1 MGGVYSV
8 LARYAGRI
16 SRFSWTVQPE
26 SVGLDYWLI
35 ALSRRGVESID
46 LRSTNG
52 KFRLHSSIF
61 SCGHLVT
68 LKLHKCS
75 LPPLPPGFAG
85 FPSLEE
91 LNFTNVVSVDKTV
104 KLETI
109 IRLSPSL
116 QVLELSYV
124 NFVKESEWVIQAPNL
139 RRFTIF
145 SLCSYDGWRFGELPR
160 LVDATIDL
168 VEYVVPRDF
177 GKLLAAIAHVE
188 NLNLSTCYEPF
199 NGRNPLENLCCT
211 FHNLRRLFLYTQF
224 VEMHAILSTFTLLRN
239 APNVNELEIMSTEEE
254 DQEIEANAEFQN
266 AQWTDGM
273 CPTLQVVKMNGICFR
288 SNEMCFIELVLSKA
302 TALRT
307 MSIVL
312 VPNATCLL
320 KVH

>member
-1 MGGVYSV
+1 M
-8 LARYAGRI
+8 
-16 SRFSWTVQPE
+16 
-26 SVGLDYWLI
+26 
-35 ALSRRGVESID
+35 
-46 LRSTNG
+46 
-52 KFRLHSSIF
+52 
-61 SCGHLVT
+61 T

-188 NLNLSTCYEPF
+188 NLNLSTCYEPLFYLPRTSIIYLKDMYCF
-199 NGRNPLENLCCT
+199 NNLSY
-211 FHNLRRLFLYTQF
+211 NLASP
-224 VEMHAILSTFTLLRN
+224 E
-239 APNVNELEIMSTEEE
+239 
-254 DQEIEANAEFQN
+254 
-266 AQWTDGM
+266 
-273 CPTLQVVKMNGICFR
+273 
-288 SNEMCFIELVLSKA
+288 
-302 TALRT
+302 
-307 MSIVL
+307 
-312 VPNATCLL
+312 
-320 KVH
+320 